1 MHEFLSAP
9 PTPPPDLAL
18 LFSGRGQVWL
28 DSRVLVANLQNPQ
41 PPQQSLPTATR
52 NPRLGRRIRISPSPH
67 RTQSPIPVG
76 EREGDGV
83 GGGDAAPRAGGVPPG
98 AGDEGEGGGV
108 GGGPGGRDRGDAVP
122 GDLARG
128 ERPPLGL
135 RPQGLRHPRRAAAPH
150 HRRLRPHRPP
160 PHPQRHALRLRGPR
174 PRARRPALHS

>member
-1 MHEFLSAP
+1 
-9 PTPPPDLAL
+9 
-18 LFSGRGQVWL
+18 V
-28 DSRVLVANLQNPQ
+28 
-41 PPQQSLPTATR
+41 
-52 NPRLGRRIRISPSPH
+52 RRIRISLSPH
-67 RTQSPIPVG
+67 RTQSHPRRSARQREG
-76 EREGDGV
+76 EGDGV
-83 GGGDAAPRAGGVPPG
+83 GGGDAAPRASGVPPF

-174 PRARRPALHS
+174 ARARRPALHP